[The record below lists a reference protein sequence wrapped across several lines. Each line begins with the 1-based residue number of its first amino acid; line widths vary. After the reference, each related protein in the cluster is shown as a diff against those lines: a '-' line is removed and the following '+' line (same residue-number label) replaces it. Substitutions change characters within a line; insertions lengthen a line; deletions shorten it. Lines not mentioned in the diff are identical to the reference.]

1 MHRAVTAARQV
12 RAIAGLTVLEALRGR
27 LLWLAALAL
36 LAGFGLA
43 ELLGTLAITETRQVQ
58 ASILAAVLRL
68 AAVVMTCLFV
78 ITSVVREFNDKV
90 VELYLS
96 LPLPRAAYYLGKLT
110 GFAAFAAFAALLFGA
125 LLLLYANPLQVLLWS
140 ASLLAELLIVVAAS
154 LLALFTFSQVTV
166 ALSVVLAFYL
176 LSRGIGA
183 IQLMSQGPLVDP
195 QAFSSKAIE
204 WLVDGIAFLVPDLYR
219 FAPSEWLVYGTGD
232 WAALAPLLAQTAVYV
247 TLLVG
252 AGLFDLYR
260 KNL

>member
-1 MHRAVTAARQV
+1 VTIARQV

-27 LLWLAALAL
+27 LLWLVALIL
-36 LAGFGLA
+36 LAGFGFA
-43 ELLGTLAITETRQVQ
+43 ELLGSIAITETRQVQ
-58 ASILAAVLRL
+58 ASLLAAVLRI
-68 AAVVMTCLFV
+68 AAVMVTSLFV

-96 LPLPRAAYYLGKLT
+96 LPLPRAAYYLGKLA
-110 GFAAFAAFAALLFGA
+110 GFAAFAACAAALFGA
-125 LLLLYANPLQVLLWS
+125 LLLVYASPGQVLLWS
-140 ASLLAELLIVVAAS
+140 VSLLAELLLVVTAS

-166 ALSVVLAFYL
+166 ALSVVLAFYV

-195 QAFSSKAIE
+195 EAVSSEVVE
-204 WLVDGIAFLVPDLYR
+204 WLVDGIAFLLPDLYR
-219 FAPSEWLVYGTGD
+219 FTPSEWLVYATGD

-247 TLLVG
+247 TLLAG